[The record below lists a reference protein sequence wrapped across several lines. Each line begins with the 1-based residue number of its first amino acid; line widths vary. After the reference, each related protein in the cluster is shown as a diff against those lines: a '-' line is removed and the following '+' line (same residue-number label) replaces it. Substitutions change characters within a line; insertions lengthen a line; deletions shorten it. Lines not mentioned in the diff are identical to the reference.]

1 MRFFITF
8 SYNGTRY
15 CGWQRQPNGIAV
27 QEELE
32 KALST
37 ILRTPIEL
45 TGAGRT
51 DAGVHALNMVAHF
64 DITDDILPSIL
75 KNIAYEPRQRT
86 YSPPVLGGVPNG
98 EGGISTVDRRP
109 LTVDTKRLIN
119 NLNSLLPHDIAVKNI
134 ERVNDEAHARFDALS
149 RKYEYHITTHKNPF
163 LKEQA
168 CRIHFPLNIELMNEA
183 ANVLF
188 EYEDFTSFSK
198 LHTDVKTNNCTIME
212 AYWQQRGDEFVFTIK
227 ANRFLRNMVRAIVGT
242 LMEVGR
248 ERLTIDGFRQVIEA
262 KNRCSAGHS
271 VPACGL
277 YFIEAEYPET
287 IHNI

>member
-1 MRFFITF
+1 MSETKNSSLLIPHYFMRFFITF
-8 SYNGTRY
+8 TYNGTNY
-15 CGWQRQPNGIAV
+15 CGWQRQPNGVAV

-32 KALST
+32 KALTT
-37 ILRTPIEL
+37 ILRTPIEVV
-45 TGAGRT
+45 GAGRT

-64 DITDDILPSIL
+64 DVADDI
-75 KNIAYEPRQRT
+75 IAKMNK
-86 YSPPVLGGVPNG
+86 S
-98 EGGISTVDRRP
+98 VDCKP
-109 LTVDTKRLIN
+109 LTIDYNRLIN
-119 NLNSLLPHDIAVKNI
+119 NLNSLLPYDIAVKKI
-134 ERVNDEAHARFDALS
+134 ERVTDEAHARFDALS
-149 RKYEYHITTHKNPF
+149 RKYEYHIITHKSPF

-168 CRIHFPLNIELMNEA
+168 CRLHFPLNIELMNEA
-183 ANVLF
+183 AKVLF

-212 AYWQQRGDEFVFTIK
+212 AYWTERGEELVFTIK

-248 ERLTIDGFRQVIEA
+248 ERMTIDGFRQVIEA

-277 YFIEAEYPET
+277 YFIEAEYPE
-287 IHNI
+287 NIYI

>member
-8 SYNGTRY
+8 SYNGTNY

-32 KALST
+32 KALTT

-64 DITDDILPSIL
+64 DM
-75 KNIAYEPRQRT
+75 
-86 YSPPVLGGVPNG
+86 PNDMA
-98 EGGISTVDRRP
+98 VDCKL
-109 LTVDTKRLIN
+109 LTVDINRLIN
-119 NLNSLLPHDIAVKNI
+119 NLNSLLPYDIAVRKI
-134 ERVNDEAHARFDALS
+134 ESVTDEAHARFDALS
-149 RKYEYHITTHKNPF
+149 RKYEYHIITSKNPF
-163 LKEQA
+163 LKDKA
-168 CRIHFPLNIELMNEA
+168 CRIHFPLNIELMNKA
-183 ANVLF
+183 AKVLF

-212 AYWQQRGDEFVFTIK
+212 TYWEKRGEELVFTIK

-248 ERLTIDGFRQVIEA
+248 ERLSIEDFRQVIEA
-262 KNRCSAGHS
+262 QNRCSAGHS

-277 YFIEAEYPET
+277 YFIEAEYPKS
-287 IHNI
+287 IFNA